1 MKKTIFTMIM
11 AVATTLMVSCGGRS
25 TDCGTTNDTVSVSED
40 SVCDSV
46 VVVTDTVPNDSAV
59 VE

>member
-46 VVVTDTVPNDSAV
+46 VVTDTVPNDSV
-59 VE
+59 VFE

>member
-25 TDCGTTNDTVSVSED
+25 TNCSTTNDTVSVSTD
-40 SVCDSV
+40 SVCDS
-46 VVVTDTVPNDSAV
+46 VVTDTVPNDSAV

>member
-11 AVATTLMVSCGGRS
+11 AAATTLMISCGGRS

-46 VVVTDTVPNDSAV
+46 VVTDTVPNDSAV

>member
-11 AVATTLMVSCGGRS
+11 TVATTLMVSCGGRS

-46 VVVTDTVPNDSAV
+46 VVTDTVPNDSVV

>member
-25 TDCGTTNDTVSVSED
+25 TDCGTTDDTVSVSTD
-40 SVCDSV
+40 SVCDS
-46 VVVTDTVPNDSAV
+46 VVTDTVPNDSAV

>member
-11 AVATTLMVSCGGRS
+11 VAGTTLMVACGGRS
-25 TDCGTTNDTVSVSED
+25 TDCGTTNDTVSVSTD
-40 SVCDSV
+40 SVCDS

>member
-1 MKKTIFTMIM
+1 MIM

-46 VVVTDTVPNDSAV
+46 VVTDTVPNDSAV

>member
-25 TDCGTTNDTVSVSED
+25 TDCGTSDDTVSVSTD
-40 SVCDSV
+40 SVCDS